1 MTFISQIECPQLKQ
15 RHVYYVNQLFWAWAH
30 TLEVSAVTIGP
41 DGQQKVESLGFVKS
55 EPFSFSGFQEWTDNG
70 TVIASSHQDAI
81 TTVTNI
87 YVDDCAH
94 RFIATI
100 SEQISPANSAVSLY
114 TVQNPDG
121 DIIAISTMS
130 KNFGTEVDINDE
142 ASGKR
147 LVTISKGWGQVSDS
161 WQVPFKY
168 IRMGIY

>member
-1 MTFISQIECPQLKQ
+1 
-15 RHVYYVNQLFWAWAH
+15 
-30 TLEVSAVTIGP
+30 VSAVIVGSGSEQT
-41 DGQQKVESLGFVKS
+41 VESLGFVKS

-70 TVIASSHQDAI
+70 TLIASSHQDAI

-87 YVDDCAH
+87 YVEDCAH
-94 RFIATI
+94 QFLATI

-114 TVQNPDG
+114 TIQNPDG

-130 KNFGTEVDINDE
+130 KNFGTEVDINDQ

-161 WQVPFKY
+161 W
-168 IRMGIY
+168 

>member
-1 MTFISQIECPQLKQ
+1 M
-15 RHVYYVNQLFWAWAH
+15 
-30 TLEVSAVTIGP
+30 GD
-41 DGQQKVESLGFVKS
+41 DGEQTVENLGYVKS
-55 EPFSFSGFQEWTDNG
+55 EPFSFSGFQEWTDVNG

-94 RFIATI
+94 HFLATI
-100 SEQISPANSAVSLY
+100 SEQISPANSAISLY
-114 TVQNPDG
+114 TVQNADG

-130 KNFGTEVDINDE
+130 KNFGTEVDINDQ

-161 WQVPFKY
+161 W
-168 IRMGIY
+168 

>member
-1 MTFISQIECPQLKQ
+1 M
-15 RHVYYVNQLFWAWAH
+15 YYVNQLFWAWAH
-30 TLEVSAVTIGP
+30 TLAVSAVTIGD
-41 DGQQKVESLGFVKS
+41 DGQQIVENLGYVKS
-55 EPFSFSGFQEWTDNG
+55 EPFSFSGFQEWTDANG

-94 RFIATI
+94 RFLATI
-100 SEQISPANSAVSLY
+100 SEQISPANSAISLY
-114 TVQNPDG
+114 TVQNTEG

-161 WQVPFKY
+161 W
-168 IRMGIY
+168 

>member
-1 MTFISQIECPQLKQ
+1 MSVGTNEEQ
-15 RHVYYVNQLFWAWAH
+15 
-30 TLEVSAVTIGP
+30 TI
-41 DGQQKVESLGFVKS
+41 ESLGYVKS
-55 EPFSFSGFQEWTDNG
+55 EPFSFSGYQEWTDNG

-87 YVDDCAH
+87 YVDDCTH
-94 RFIATI
+94 QFLATI

-130 KNFGTEVDINDE
+130 KNFGTEVDINDQ

-161 WQVPFKY
+161 W
-168 IRMGIY
+168 